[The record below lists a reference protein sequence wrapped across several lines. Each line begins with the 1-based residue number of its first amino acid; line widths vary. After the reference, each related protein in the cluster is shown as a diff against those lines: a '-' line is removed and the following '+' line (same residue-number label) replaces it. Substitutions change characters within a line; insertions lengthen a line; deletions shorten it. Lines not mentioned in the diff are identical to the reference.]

1 MKEPLSI
8 VDEIIKDN
16 NRTAVDIYNASQPT
30 AEVNTLDKLAA
41 TMECINHYLACEPSW
56 LENINHVA
64 RKPLC
69 RKENQ

>member
-41 TMECINHYLACEPSW
+41 TMECINHYLACESSW

-64 RKPLC
+64 RKTLC
-69 RKENQ
+69 RKENE